1 MMTYVECITPLVKL
15 NLKLQCRSSLCDYSD
30 AYILVSGAI
39 VITGAG
45 GDDAAKRA
53 DERNKGVLY
62 KNCAPLADCISE
74 INNTQIDDAKY
85 IDVIIQI

>member
-1 MMTYVECITPLVKL
+1 MMTYVECITPIVKL

-45 GDDAAKRA
+45 GVMQQNEQMK
-53 DERNKGVLY
+53 
-62 KNCAPLADCISE
+62 E
-74 INNTQIDDAKY
+74 IKEYYTKI
-85 IDVIIQI
+85 VPH